1 MTTGK
6 THSIAAR
13 LHCTPVSIPKEYEGR
28 ARDLAA
34 TYVKKF
40 SLSGLYVLDYSIVYN
55 RVCNLTH
62 SQLTANPEFNIGT
75 FSHFI
80 NPDTLFYSVTDI
92 QTLALSYKT
101 NPEETFFYIMCFFA
115 RKLVSFK
122 RRKIAYIKGLEH
134 EDVDQAMMI
143 ALYKVL
149 ERYNPKLSFS
159 FTYLD
164 LELFAAVTQLGGEMR
179 TFSLPRNDFVNYL
192 KFSYY
197 IDKYKLTPEN
207 IKQFL
212 HEINLPKAGHVETQP
227 VFCTDEKDRTYSC
240 KITLKK
246 AYDYFTLY
254 SIEHSG
260 IICAISYDDKADMII
275 DNTHASI
282 DPGYEAV
289 ELDLFA
295 RQAFHDPKEQRILYR
310 LTQPGGTTFSSK
322 ELLEEY
328 EYTRYALT
336 KLKQKIKTALQ

>member
-1 MTTGK
+1 MMNSK
-6 THSIAAR
+6 TDSIAAR
-13 LHCTPVSIPKEYEGR
+13 LHCAPISIPKEYEGR

-62 SQLTANPEFNIGT
+62 SQLTANPEFNIDT

-80 NPDTLFYSVTDI
+80 NANTLFYSVTDI
-92 QTLALSYKT
+92 QTLVLSYKT
-101 NPEETFFYIMCFFA
+101 NPEEAFAYIICFFA

-134 EDVDQAMMI
+134 EDIDQAMMI
-143 ALYKVL
+143 ALYRVL
-149 ERYNPKLSFS
+149 ERYNPKLPFS

-179 TFSLPRNDFVNYL
+179 TFPLPRNDFVNYL

-197 IDKYKLTPEN
+197 IDKYMLTPEN

-212 HEINLPKAGHVETQP
+212 YEINLPEAAHVETQLP
-227 VFCTDEKDRTYSC
+227 FSIDEKDRTYSC
-240 KITLKK
+240 KITLRK

-254 SIEHSG
+254 SIEHLG
-260 IICAISYDDKADMII
+260 ITRAISYDDKSDIII
-275 DNTHASI
+275 DNTGVWI
-282 DPGYEAV
+282 EPGFEAV

-295 RQAFHDPKEQRILYR
+295 RQAFHDPKEQRIFYR

-328 EYTRYALT
+328 EYTRYALA
-336 KLKQKIKTALQ
+336 KMKEKIKIALQ